1 MLKFATTL
9 LVIFSIV
16 FVSTTAPTAAQPQVK
31 REAQTEQ
38 KQPENA
44 EKKADLKQVFEKENA
59 KFIADSAQF
68 DPIKTDR
75 ENSQQQAQKKGW
87 STTKKTLVITAIA
100 FGVAAL
106 LFVAIKYGKK
116 CLRYSD
122 NCSYDPQTGLEDCPC
137 EEYER
142 RNP

>member
-9 LVIFSIV
+9 LVVCALCI
-16 FVSTTAPTAAQPQVK
+16 VSTRIPALGQAPPPTESSPAAERSDLQKVFSA
-31 REAQTEQ
+31 ETERF
-38 KQPENA
+38 K
-44 EKKADLKQVFEKENA
+44 
-59 KFIADSAQF
+59 ADSAAF
-68 DPIKTDR
+68 DPVKVER
-75 ENSQQQAQKKGW
+75 EVAKQQAQKKGW

-100 FGVAAL
+100 VGVAAL

-116 CLRYSD
+116 CLRYSEF
-122 NCSYDPQTGLEDCPC
+122 CTFDPQTGIEDCPC